1 MAMGMV
7 VTSLEA
13 DYQKILNGALD
24 TAFGDDKPIGLQTKV
39 HEGYPAQVLLT
50 LSAEPNVE
58 MLVVGSRGHGGFMG
72 LLIGSTSA
80 YCAEHAPCPVV
91 VCTIPSHQPNDGRR
105 HASQDPGPT
114 AHHAGTDAERLALV
128 GAGLLTWGHHFVANE
143 VHTQIAAQTTPTSRL
158 RSPIGDTPLFRFT
171 RTAVSPDRWLGYA
184 WRGT

>member
-1 MAMGMV
+1 MSVSTPTPARAETGRILVGVDGSPASIEALRWARRVATALGAKIDAISAWQYPPSYSMAMGMV

-91 VCTIPSHQPNDGRR
+91 VV
-105 HASQDPGPT
+105 
-114 AHHAGTDAERLALV
+114 HHPQSSAE
-128 GAGLLTWGHHFVANE
+128 
-143 VHTQIAAQTTPTSRL
+143 
-158 RSPIGDTPLFRFT
+158 
-171 RTAVSPDRWLGYA
+171 
-184 WRGT
+184 